1 MKIYDTILEKLMH
14 HYSSE
19 EFIDEVQAAKLNF
32 FEFAGLM
39 DETSP
44 DFEFKMIQFVEWY
57 LFSRPLLSMGTAPIL
72 HVLEN
77 KNYDISTE
85 EQKYYDNLSQHRHSL
100 FQLQKISKNDLY
112 IKDLF
117 SDYKLIIRD
126 SDTVMGFN
134 KEELFEAR
142 LIPHEDSFV
151 FTRAYCF
158 HPPQATKYILK
169 EIKLLKKEKFMD
181 PQKREDLIFKL
192 YKMKNK
198 LDQYKHVT
206 IERIYCNTEPSK

>member
-1 MKIYDTILEKLMH
+1 MKIYDDIIEKLMQ
-14 HYSSE
+14 HYSGE
-19 EFIDEVQAAKLNF
+19 KYFQEVQSAKLNF

-39 DETSP
+39 DEASP

-57 LFSRPLLSMGTAPIL
+57 LFSRPLKDSGEPPVM
-72 HVLEN
+72 HVLQN
-77 KNYDISTE
+77 SDYKIAADE
-85 EQKYYDNLSQHRHSL
+85 EKYYKNLSQHRHSL
-100 FQLQKISKNDLY
+100 FQLLKISKNDLF

-117 SDYKLIIRD
+117 SDYKLVLRD

-142 LIPHEDSFV
+142 LIPNEDSFV
-151 FTRAYCF
+151 FARAYCF
-158 HPPQATKYILK
+158 HPPQATKFILK
-169 EIKLLKKEKFMD
+169 EIKKLKKEKFMD
-181 PQKREDLIFKL
+181 PQKREDLILQL

-206 IERIYCNTEPSK
+206 IDKIYCNDIKAK